1 VRAFLLLGGGRVPLS
16 PTEWSYEST
25 GLTYAEWLQNK
36 SPQVRAGGWT
46 HATHDQVLVD
56 TPSEKR
62 VLDQL
67 GNEVRQ
73 YGPDRQDV
81 TIKNLETVRAVIPA
95 PALKKETTDVQQR

>member
-1 VRAFLLLGGGRVPLS
+1 M
-16 PTEWSYEST
+16 
-25 GLTYAEWLQNK
+25 TYAEWLQNK

-46 HATHDQVLVD
+46 NATRDQVLVD

-81 TIKNLETVRAVIPA
+81 TINA
-95 PALKKETTDVQQR
+95 PHIRVASTTTEERHASR